1 MRLDVKYKWTHWPK
15 GRGKLQLPEEIGF
28 GLGQVMKSVNFLKNL
43 FLEETSDYNV
53 STGSYTTNSIRIFN
67 RTYLAMIAHFTSIFL
82 LKHGF
87 V

>member
-1 MRLDVKYKWTHWPK
+1 
-15 GRGKLQLPEEIGF
+15 
-28 GLGQVMKSVNFLKNL
+28 MKSVNFLKNL